1 METEKYI
8 APAKY
13 IYLVAIVFIMATIL
27 GILSAENNPQTATQ
41 SIREL
46 SQSLAFTQDFT
57 PIELTLFIFL
67 NNSIK
72 AMIAMLSGI
81 LLGIFTVLFIIVNG
95 YLIGVILDLS
105 YVQFGV
111 LKTIIAILPHG
122 FFELTAV
129 GLACANGLFLGAKLF
144 KKLQGKGRIK
154 AYLSRQSRALLSLF
168 YPCFSYQ
175 RLLKRLSRLFW
186 QADFN

>member
-154 AYLSRQSRALLSLF
+154 AYLQQAIKGFALIILPLLF
-168 YPCFSYQ
+168 VSAIIETFITAF
-175 RLLKRLSRLFW
+175 LAGGF
-186 QADFN
+186 